1 VRGRHPAPYRP
12 PRLGQLAPEQAL
24 RRLDLTINRRL
35 DGLLQGDYQGL
46 IPGPGS
52 DPAEARLYA
61 VGDDVRRIDWNVTA
75 RTTQPHVRDL
85 IADRE
90 LETWLLVDLSPSM
103 EFGTALYEKRDLAI
117 AAAATVGFLAAR
129 GGNRIGCRALLPD
142 GTRLVPARPGR
153 QHLLSLLRMLLGTR
167 RPIPPSTNRRT
178 DRSPPPTPME
188 LAQAVAGLATTQ
200 RRRGL
205 SVVISDFL
213 GIEAGTP
220 TWEAPMRRLAARHQV
235 LAIEIIDPRE
245 LTLPDVGILTLVD
258 PETGRRRE
266 VRTSRS
272 VRDRY
277 AAGALAQRR
286 ATRDALRRAGAG
298 HLRLST
304 DADWVRDVARYV
316 LQHRRLA
323 YQQPGLG
330 RRLTAAAHEAPR

>member
-1 VRGRHPAPYRP
+1 VKARPPAPYRP

-61 VGDDVRRIDWNVTA
+61 FGDDVRRIDWNVTA

-90 LETWLLVDLSPSM
+90 LETWLLIDLTPSM

-117 AAAATVGFLAAR
+117 AAAATVGFLASR

-167 RPIPPSTNRRT
+167 REHPAASKPATGSSAPA
-178 DRSPPPTPME
+178 D
-188 LAQAVAGLATTQ
+188 LADAVAALTTTQ

-213 GIEAGTP
+213 GVEVGTP
-220 TWEAPMRRLAARHQV
+220 AWEAPMRRLAARHQV
-235 LAIEIIDPRE
+235 LAVEIVDPRE

-258 PETGRRRE
+258 PETGRRRD

-272 VRDRY
+272 VRERY

-298 HLRLST
+298 HLRLAT

-323 YQQPGLG
+323 YQQPVLG
-330 RRLTAAAHEAPR
+330 RRLTAAARQDAPR

>member
-1 VRGRHPAPYRP
+1 VTGRSTAPYTP

-52 DPAEARLYA
+52 DPAEARLYDI
-61 VGDDVRRIDWNVTA
+61 GDDVRRIDWNVTA
-75 RTTQPHVRDL
+75 RTTLPHVRDVV
-85 IADRE
+85 ADRE

-103 EFGTALYEKRDLAI
+103 DFGTAVYEKRDLAI

-129 GGNRIGCRALLPD
+129 GGNRIGCRALLPE
-142 GTRLVPARPGR
+142 GVRLVPARPGR
-153 QHLLSLLRMLLGTR
+153 QHLLALLRMLLGTR
-167 RPIPPSTNRRT
+167 RPSAPASARGIGSAPESA
-178 DRSPPPTPME
+178 
-188 LAQAVAGLATTQ
+188 AQAPLELGGAVTALAAAQ

-213 GIEAGTP
+213 GVEVGVPA
-220 TWEAPMRRLAARHQV
+220 WEAPLRRLAARHQV
-235 LAIEIIDPRE
+235 LAIEIVDPRE

-272 VRDRY
+272 VRERY

-316 LQHRRLA
+316 LHHRRLA
-323 YQQPGLG
+323 HQRPALS
-330 RRLTAAAHEAPR
+330 RRLTRAPT

>member
-1 VRGRHPAPYRP
+1 VTARRPEPYQP

-52 DPAEARLYA
+52 DPAEARLYTI
-61 VGDDVRRIDWNVTA
+61 GDDVRRIDWNVTA
-75 RTTQPHVRDL
+75 RTTQTHVRDL

-117 AAAATVGFLAAR
+117 AAAASVGFLAAR

-153 QHLLSLLRMLLGTR
+153 QHLLALLRMLLGTR
-167 RPIPPSTNRRT
+167 RTTTQSAGLPADRGGSGTRT
-178 DRSPPPTPME
+178 E
-188 LAQAVAGLATTQ
+188 LADALAELVTTQ

-213 GIEAGTP
+213 GVEVGTP
-220 TWEAPMRRLAARHQV
+220 TWEAPLRRLAARHQV
-235 LAIEIIDPRE
+235 LAVEIVDPRE
-245 LTLPDVGILTLVD
+245 LTLPDVGMLTLVD

-272 VRDRY
+272 VRERY

-330 RRLTAAAHEAPR
+330 RRLTETPR

>member
-1 VRGRHPAPYRP
+1 VTARRPASYSP

-52 DPAEARLYA
+52 DPAEARVYA

-90 LETWLLVDLSPSM
+90 LETWLLVDLTPSM
-103 EFGTALYEKRDLAI
+103 EFGTAQYEKRDLAI
-117 AAAATVGFLAAR
+117 AAAATIGFLAAR
-129 GGNRIGCRALLPD
+129 GGNRIGCRALLPT

-153 QHLLSLLRMLLGTR
+153 QHLLALLRMLLGTR
-167 RPIPPSTNRRT
+167 RPPDVAYRSGREAVST
-178 DRSPPPTPME
+178 PIE
-188 LAQAVAGLATTQ
+188 LADAVTSLATTQ

-205 SVVISDFL
+205 AVVISDFL
-213 GIEAGTP
+213 GVEVGTP
-220 TWEAPMRRLAARHQV
+220 MWEGPVRRLAARQQV
-235 LAIEIIDPRE
+235 LAIEVVDPRE

-272 VRDRY
+272 VRERY

-304 DADWVRDVARYV
+304 DGDWVRDVAHYV

-323 YQQPGLG
+323 YQQPTLG
-330 RRLTAAAHEAPR
+330 RRLTKATP

>member
-1 VRGRHPAPYRP
+1 VTARRSESYQP

-52 DPAEARLYA
+52 DPAEARLYTI
-61 VGDDVRRIDWNVTA
+61 GDDVRRIDWNVTA

-117 AAAATVGFLAAR
+117 AAAASVGFLAAR

-153 QHLLSLLRMLLGTR
+153 QHLLALLRMLLGTR
-167 RPIPPSTNRRT
+167 RTTQQPAGRSADPGVST
-178 DRSPPPTPME
+178 PPTE
-188 LAQAVAGLATTQ
+188 LADAVAALVTSQ

-213 GIEAGTP
+213 GVEVGTP
-220 TWEAPMRRLAARHQV
+220 NWEAPMRRLAARHQV
-235 LAIEIIDPRE
+235 LAIEIVDPRE
-245 LTLPDVGILTLVD
+245 LTLPDVGMLTLVD

-272 VRDRY
+272 VRERY

-330 RRLTAAAHEAPR
+330 RRLTEAPR

>member
-1 VRGRHPAPYRP
+1 VTARRPASYSP

-52 DPAEARLYA
+52 DPAEARVYA

-90 LETWLLVDLSPSM
+90 LETWLLVDLTPSM
-103 EFGTALYEKRDLAI
+103 EFGTAQYEKRDLAI
-117 AAAATVGFLAAR
+117 AAAATIGFLAAR
-129 GGNRIGCRALLPD
+129 GGNRIGCRALLPT

-153 QHLLSLLRMLLGTR
+153 QHLLALLRMLLGTR
-167 RPIPPSTNRRT
+167 RPPDVAYRSGREAVST
-178 DRSPPPTPME
+178 PIE
-188 LAQAVAGLATTQ
+188 LADAVTSLATAQ

-205 SVVISDFL
+205 AVVISDFL
-213 GIEAGTP
+213 GVEVGTP
-220 TWEAPMRRLAARHQV
+220 MWEGPVRRLAARQQV
-235 LAIEIIDPRE
+235 LAIEVVDPRE

-272 VRDRY
+272 VRERY

-304 DADWVRDVARYV
+304 DGDWVRDVAHYV

-323 YQQPGLG
+323 YQQPTLG
-330 RRLTAAAHEAPR
+330 RRLTKATP

>member
-1 VRGRHPAPYRP
+1 MTARRPDSYSP

-90 LETWLLVDLSPSM
+90 LETWLMVDLTPSM
-103 EFGTALYEKRDLAI
+103 EFGTAQYEKRDLAI
-117 AAAATVGFLAAR
+117 AAAATIGFLAVR
-129 GGNRIGCRALLPD
+129 GGNRIGCRALLPS

-153 QHLLSLLRMLLGTR
+153 QHLLALLRMLLGTR
-167 RPIPPSTNRRT
+167 RSPGAASHAEATTTPI
-178 DRSPPPTPME
+178 E
-188 LAQAVAGLATTQ
+188 LADAVTALATAQ

-205 SVVISDFL
+205 AVVISDFL
-213 GIEAGTP
+213 GVEVGTP

-235 LAIEIIDPRE
+235 LAIEIVDPRE

-258 PETGRRRE
+258 PETGRRRD
-266 VRTSRS
+266 VRTSRT
-272 VRDRY
+272 VRERY

-304 DADWVRDVARYV
+304 DGDWVRDVAHYV

-323 YQQPGLG
+323 YQQPALG
-330 RRLTAAAHEAPR
+330 RQLTRAPR

>member
-1 VRGRHPAPYRP
+1 VTARRPASYSP

-61 VGDDVRRIDWNVTA
+61 VGDDVRRMDWNVTA
-75 RTTQPHVRDL
+75 RTTQPHVRDV

-90 LETWLLVDLSPSM
+90 LETWLLVDLTPSM
-103 EFGTALYEKRDLAI
+103 EFGTALFEKRDLAI
-117 AAAATVGFLAAR
+117 AAAATIGFLAAR
-129 GGNRIGCRALLPD
+129 GGNRIGCRALLPS

-153 QHLLSLLRMLLGTR
+153 QHLLALLRMLLGTR
-167 RPIPPSTNRRT
+167 RPPNAAPRGGSARET
-178 DRSPPPTPME
+178 PTGPIE
-188 LAQAVAGLATTQ
+188 LADAVTALATTQ

-205 SVVISDFL
+205 AVVISDFL
-213 GIEAGTP
+213 GVEVGTP
-220 TWEAPMRRLAARHQV
+220 TWEGPMRRLAARHQV
-235 LAIEIIDPRE
+235 LAIEIVDPRE
-245 LTLPDVGILTLVD
+245 LTLPDVGLLTLVD
-258 PETGRRRE
+258 PETGRRRD

-272 VRDRY
+272 LRERY

-304 DADWVRDVARYV
+304 DADWVRDVPHYV

-323 YQQPGLG
+323 YQQPALS
-330 RRLTAAAHEAPR
+330 RRLTKAPR

>member
-1 VRGRHPAPYRP
+1 MTAFRPVPYRP

-61 VGDDVRRIDWNVTA
+61 IGDDVRRIDWNVTA
-75 RTTQPHVRDL
+75 RTTQPHVRDV

-103 EFGTALYEKRDLAI
+103 EFGTARYEKRDLAI
-117 AAAATVGFLAAR
+117 AAAATIGFLAAR

-153 QHLLSLLRMLLGTR
+153 QHLLALLRMLLGTR
-167 RPIPPSTNRRT
+167 RPIDAARGGPGTAPVPPI
-178 DRSPPPTPME
+178 E
-188 LAQAVAGLATTQ
+188 LADALTALATTQ

-205 SVVISDFL
+205 SVVICDFL
-213 GIEAGTP
+213 GVDVGTP
-220 TWEAPMRRLAARHQV
+220 PWEQPMRRLAARHQV
-235 LAIEIIDPRE
+235 LAIEIVDPRE
-245 LTLPDVGILTLVD
+245 LTLPDVGILTFVD

-266 VRTSRS
+266 VRTSRR

-323 YQQPGLG
+323 HQQPPLG
-330 RRLTAAAHEAPR
+330 RQTEAPR

>member
-1 VRGRHPAPYRP
+1 VTARRPEQYQP

-52 DPAEARLYA
+52 DPAEARLYTI
-61 VGDDVRRIDWNVTA
+61 GDDVRRIDWNVTA
-75 RTTQPHVRDL
+75 RTTQTHVRDL

-117 AAAATVGFLAAR
+117 AAAASVGFLAAR

-153 QHLLSLLRMLLGTR
+153 QHLLALLRMLLGTR
-167 RPIPPSTNRRT
+167 RTTTQSAGRPADPSGSGT
-178 DRSPPPTPME
+178 PTE
-188 LAQAVAGLATTQ
+188 LADALAGLVTTQ

-213 GIEAGTP
+213 GVEVGTP
-220 TWEAPMRRLAARHQV
+220 TWEAPLRRLAARHQV
-235 LAIEIIDPRE
+235 LAVEIVDPRE
-245 LTLPDVGILTLVD
+245 LTLPDVGMLTLVD

-272 VRDRY
+272 VRERY

-330 RRLTAAAHEAPR
+330 RRLTETPR